1 MSSVL
6 LERPR
11 LYQAM
16 MPIREGELPQ
26 ARVLLVLGMLGSGK
40 TIASRQYLQR
50 LPWRS
55 AAIELGPRT
64 GYGWPAIQ
72 DALARLGL
80 PAARPS
86 VAIEQL
92 DEPVALL
99 IDRLELA
106 LDQHSLPHPE
116 AYEWLAALLDN
127 PAIQLVIASTRF
139 PNIPDLV
146 SLAASGQ
153 VQVIDGSMLAF
164 TAPEAQLLW
173 RERQSTRLDS
183 ERAEQLIARSGGL
196 ATIVALACAT
206 GALPDQGDI
215 PFQTLA
221 VERILDTLPPELRA
235 LLTELAILESLTPAA
250 IEVLTDRSDGADIL
264 REIQQRDLLIA
275 QQPDTLHPLLRQALL
290 ADLRADRAH
299 FTRVTSRAVDLAMAA
314 GDYQQAWFMATE
326 AQRWD
331 LARVIILDMGAR
343 LRQQGASRTLAAWI
357 EALPPA
363 ERTSEIE
370 ILLARARADIG
381 DLDGAMIGLETLHA
395 AETDPI
401 KKREFSIWLANV
413 RLARGDVAIADALI
427 APHLGDPT
435 LDMHWRPHVA
445 RIHALALLNSG
456 FEEDALS
463 YGQQVITS
471 AQAAGDRRMLAFG
484 YHEHSV
490 IAFRLGRYIEAEQ
503 SVRLA
508 ARCWRELDN
517 SPEMAVTLNMR
528 AMIAL
533 ARREY
538 DLAAEHASTARVHAL
553 AGDRLREAAIASA
566 TCGDVALAQGHYG
579 EALLHYQ
586 VAEEDSERSAS
597 YTYLAYSL
605 ALQGHVARLTT
616 NRDVAARVLRRLR
629 DLRERSAASMEELG
643 WITSGIVTSQLAVGE
658 PPAIDD
664 LLRIL
669 ERLGMPEAHVRGFV
683 LLVLSQAYWATAA
696 QPKAIAAWNDLEA
709 MVAAGHGG
717 AQTRLAPLAAIV
729 PGLLQAV
736 LAGQA
741 APLAQLAAAIDIAAL
756 LAPAPESEIV
766 LTLRLF
772 DGEEVLWHG
781 DSVALPKHGLSLL
794 IVLLTS
800 AAPLEDE
807 DLMRLVWGEGVVVWH
822 TLKKLVVRIRGLMPG
837 LIKRTSGRYT
847 LGIPRAAID
856 FDLGRF
862 LTLDLQ
868 SAPAEQL
875 IGFTDIGSTSYFP
888 SYEAPWAAGLKS
900 QVNRRL
906 ALLWLELARRA
917 EAAGEQARAGEA
929 FERAHLVDPSSDF
942 VTRAGMQYALRI
954 GDRTFAMQHYLRY
967 QQALDEQFGVE
978 PARDL
983 QQLYLQVLEP

>member
-1 MSSVL
+1 
-6 LERPR
+6 
-11 LYQAM
+11 
-16 MPIREGELPQ
+16 
-26 ARVLLVLGMLGSGK
+26 
-40 TIASRQYLQR
+40 
-50 LPWRS
+50 
-55 AAIELGPRT
+55 
-64 GYGWPAIQ
+64 
-72 DALARLGL
+72 L
-80 PAARPS
+80 PAARPIA
-86 VAIEQL
+86 AIEQIG
-92 DEPVALL
+92 EPLVVL
-99 IDRLELA
+99 IDRLEIA
-106 LDQHSLPHPE
+106 LDEHGQPHPE
-116 AYEWLAALLDN
+116 ADEWLAVLLNN
-127 PAIQLVIASTRF
+127 PAVHLVIVSSRF
-139 PNIPDLV
+139 PHIPDLV

-153 VQVIDGSMLAF
+153 VHVIDGHMLAF
-164 TAPEAQLLW
+164 TPLEAQMLW
-173 RERQSTRLDS
+173 QQRQSTLLDP
-183 ERAEQLIARSGGL
+183 ERAEQLVALTGGL
-196 ATIVALACAT
+196 ATMVALACASGT
-206 GALPDQGDI
+206 LPDQGSI
-215 PFQTLA
+215 PFQALA
-221 VERILDTLPPELRA
+221 VERILAALPQTLHP
-235 LLTELAILESLTPAA
+235 LLTELAILESLTAST
-250 IEVLTDRSDGADIL
+250 IELLTDRSDGAEIL
-264 REIQQRDLLIA
+264 RELEQRNLLIA
-275 QQPDTLHPLLRQALL
+275 HQPDTLHPLVRQALL
-290 ADLRADRAH
+290 AELRADREH
-299 FTRVTSRAVDLAMAA
+299 YNRVTSRAVDLAMAA
-314 GDYQQAWFMATE
+314 GDYQQAWFFATE

-331 LARVIILDMGAR
+331 LARVIIQQMGMR
-343 LRQQGASRTLAAWI
+343 LRQQGASRTLATWI

-363 ERTSEIE
+363 ERNSEIE

-381 DLDGAMIGLETLHA
+381 DLDGAMIGLETLYA
-395 AETDPI
+395 AETDPH

-427 APHLGDPT
+427 APHLDDPS
-435 LDMHWRPHVA
+435 LDLHWRPHVA
-445 RIHALALLNSG
+445 RIHALALLSSG
-456 FEEDALS
+456 FEEAALS
-463 YGQQVITS
+463 YGQQVISS

-566 TCGDVALAQGHYG
+566 TCGDVALAQAHYQ

-605 ALQGHVARLTT
+605 ALQGHVARLTAS
-616 NRDVAARVLRRLR
+616 RDVATRVQRRLR

-643 WITSGIVTSQLAVGE
+643 WITSGIVTSQLALGE

-669 ERLGMPEAHVRGFV
+669 ERLGMQEAHVRGFV
-683 LLVLSQAYWATAA
+683 LLVLAQAYWASGAHA
-696 QPKAIAAWNDLEA
+696 KAIASWNDLEA
-709 MVAAGHGG
+709 MVAQGRGG
-717 AQTRLAPLAAIV
+717 AHSRLAPLAAIA
-729 PGLLQAV
+729 PDLLRAV
-736 LAGQA
+736 LAEQA
-741 APLAQLAAAIDIAAL
+741 SPLAQLAAAIDIVAPAT
-756 LAPAPESEIV
+756 PAPEAEV
-766 LTLRLF
+766 LLTLRLF
-772 DGEEVLWHG
+772 DGEEVLWRGHP
-781 DSVALPKHGLSLL
+781 VALPKHGLSLL
-794 IVLLTS
+794 VVLLTS
-800 AAPLEDE
+800 AAPLEDD

-822 TLKKLVVRIRGLMPG
+822 TLKKLVMRIRGLMPG

-868 SAPAEQL
+868 STPTELLTA
-875 IGFTDIGSTSYFP
+875 FTDIGSTGYLR
-888 SYEAPWAAGLKS
+888 SYEAPWAIGLKG

-917 EAAGEQARAGEA
+917 DADGDHARAGEA
-929 FERAHLVDPSSDF
+929 FERAHLVDPASDF

-954 GDRTFAMQHYLRY
+954 GDRTFAMQSYLRY
-967 QQALDEQFGVE
+967 QQALDEHFGVE

-983 QQLYLQVLEP
+983 QQLYLQALEP